1 MVSIKNVS
9 NSVMSNPL
17 THVIVIL
24 FIIVI
29 LLTIIRLF
37 HPSFNLGANV
47 NGHFGSIKA
56 GVNIEGFNNCKN
68 SSDCGPEDNTIC
80 VSGKCETLEL
90 PGHITDNATRPT

>member
-1 MVSIKNVS
+1 
-9 NSVMSNPL
+9 MSNPL

-56 GVNIEGFNNCKN
+56 DVNIEGFNDNCNNYENCNACQTCDIDTNK
-68 SSDCGPEDNTIC
+68 C
-80 VSGKCETLEL
+80 VDIYGCDKD
-90 PGHITDNATRPT
+90 HY

>member
-24 FIIVI
+24 FIIAI

-37 HPSFNLGANV
+37 HPSFSLGANV

-56 GVNIEGFNNCKN
+56 DVNIEGFNDNCNNYENCNACQTCDIDTNK
-68 SSDCGPEDNTIC
+68 C
-80 VSGKCETLEL
+80 VDIYGCDKD
-90 PGHITDNATRPT
+90 HY